1 MSMLERQ
8 LNYAAIVSCGDF
20 LETLYPKINYESV
33 AKKVLDYGDVHGWYE
48 RVNPGV
54 KGLSIVNRDGSPIS
68 PSVDSIRS
76 YNKENGTNYLETDF
90 RKKTELFDLIVDD
103 IPLLKDA
110 EKYLC
115 RSHFI
120 NMRAGGIFPPH
131 HDGLDAFRIVIP
143 IWNTGTNDFKWGFED
158 RILSMQEG
166 KSYFL
171 NTLKNHWVVSF
182 TDDCLLLLLNIEP
195 TPEACYWLW
204 DTALGGRN
212 APKRRTRP
220 V

>member
-20 LETLYPKINYESV
+20 LETLYPKFDFATV
-33 AKKVLDYGDVHGWYE
+33 ARIVFEYGDTHGWFE

-54 KGLSIVNRDGSPIS
+54 KGLAIVNKDGQSIS
-68 PSVDSIRS
+68 SSVDSIRT
-76 YNKENGTNYLETDF
+76 YNKENNTNLLETDF
-90 RKKTELFDLIVDD
+90 RTKTELYDLVAEH

-110 EKYLC
+110 KKFLC

-120 NMRAGGIFPPH
+120 NMNKGGIFPPH
-131 HDGLDAFRIVIP
+131 HDGLDAIRIAIP
-143 IWNTGTNDFKWGFED
+143 LWNTGTNDFKWGYED
-158 RILSMQEG
+158 RILLMQEG
-166 KSYFL
+166 KSYFI

-182 TDDCLLLLLNIEP
+182 VDDCLFLLLNIEP

-212 APKRRTRP
+212 APQRRIRP
-220 V
+220 

>member
-1 MSMLERQ
+1 MSMLNRQ

-20 LETLYPKINYESV
+20 LETLYPKIDYEAV
-33 AKKVLDYGDVHGWYE
+33 AKKVFSYGDKNGWYN

-54 KGLSIVNRDGSPIS
+54 KGLSIINKDGNSIS
-68 PSVDSIRS
+68 SSVDSIRS
-76 YNKENGTNYLETDF
+76 YNKQHNTNYLETDF
-90 RKKTELFDLIVDD
+90 KEKTDLFYDIVQH
-103 IPLLKDA
+103 IPLLQDA

-120 NMRAGGIFPPH
+120 NMSAGGIFPPH
-131 HDGLDAFRIVIP
+131 HDGLDSFRIVIP
-143 IWNTGTNDFKWGFED
+143 IWNTGTNDFKWGYED
-158 RILSMQEG
+158 RILPMQEG

-182 TDDCLLLLLNIEP
+182 TDDCLILLLNIEP

-204 DTALGGRN
+204 DTALGGRH
-212 APKRRTRP
+212 APKRRARP
-220 V
+220 

>member
-8 LNYAAIVSCGDF
+8 LNYSAIVSCGDF
-20 LETLYPKINYESV
+20 LETLYPKFDNETV
-33 AKKVLDYGDVHGWYE
+33 ARIVFEYGDKNGWFE

-54 KGLSIVNRDGSPIS
+54 KGLAIVNKDGKPIS

-76 YNKENGTNYLETDF
+76 YNKENGTNFLETDF
-90 RKKTELFDLIVDD
+90 RTQTELYALVAEHIS
-103 IPLLKDA
+103 LLNDA
-110 EKYLC
+110 KKFLC

-120 NMRAGGIFPPH
+120 NMSKGGIFPPH
-131 HDGLDAFRIVIP
+131 HDGIDAIRIAIP
-143 IWNTGTNDFKWGFED
+143 IWNCGTNDFKWGYED
-158 RILSMQEG
+158 KILPMQEG
-166 KSYFL
+166 KSYFM

-182 TDDCLLLLLNIEP
+182 VDDCLLLLLNIEP

-212 APKRRTRP
+212 APQRRIRP
-220 V
+220 

>member
-20 LETLYPKINYESV
+20 LESVYPKFDYETV
-33 AKKVLDYGDVHGWYE
+33 ARIVFDYGDKNGWFE

-54 KGLSIVNRDGSPIS
+54 KGLAVINKDGNPIS
-68 PSVDSIRS
+68 SSVDSIRT
-76 YNKENGTNYLETDF
+76 YNKENGTDFLETDF
-90 RKKTELFDLIVDD
+90 REKTELYDLISPH

-110 EKYLC
+110 APYLC

-120 NMRAGGIFPPH
+120 NMSKGGIFPPH
-131 HDGLDAFRIVIP
+131 HDGLDAIRIAIP
-143 IWNTGTNDFKWGFED
+143 IWNTGTNDFKWGYENK
-158 RILSMQEG
+158 ILPMQEG
-166 KSYFL
+166 KCYFM

-182 TDDCLLLLLNIEP
+182 VDDCLFLLLNIEP
-195 TPEACYWLW
+195 TSQACYWLW

-212 APKRRTRP
+212 APQRRTRP
-220 V
+220 